1 MKKLIYCIFIFCF
14 IGTSSV
20 FSEDVLTETAQYVY
34 ENTPSPSYGSVGGE
48 WAVLGLSRG
57 DFAIPESYFS
67 QYTENIYAAIQ
78 EKNGV
83 LHARKN
89 TEYARVALALTALK
103 KNPSDAAGYNLLC
116 VFSNFDKTV
125 QQGINGAVWALIA
138 LDAGAYEIPKSE
150 TEPCATREQYVS
162 YILSRQLPDGGW
174 GLGDS
179 SDPDVTA
186 MALTA
191 LSSYREAPNVD
202 RAIEKALLCLSSMQ
216 DETGGF
222 SGGCESVA
230 QVIVALTTL
239 DISLHDARFVKN
251 GSTVYDHLMLYAVP
265 GGGFVHTLSETTVNP
280 MATEQ
285 ALYALVAI
293 QRKATEK
300 TALFDMTDMKPPY
313 FSDTKHPA
321 VLALAQRKMILGK
334 SEHIFAPHDYM
345 TRAEFSAVV
354 VRALA
359 LSPKNTAVFSDVHS
373 DAWFFSYVGTAYAHG
388 IVLGTSSDTFSPYD
402 TITGQEA
409 AVMLYRVAPLCGIN
423 ITLSDTDRAKAL
435 SLYPYAKEAAD
446 WSIPALA
453 FCCSINALPDVH
465 PTAYATREEIA
476 VMLHA
481 LLSYAHL
488 L

>member
-20 FSEDVLTETAQYVY
+20 FAEDVLTETIQYVY

-48 WAVLGLSRG
+48 WAILGLSRG
-57 DFAIPESYFS
+57 DFAIPASYFS
-67 QYTENIYAAIQ
+67 QYTENIYAVIQ
-78 EKNGV
+78 AKNGV
-83 LHARKN
+83 LHTRKN

-103 KNPSDAAGYNLLC
+103 KNPCDAAGYNLLS
-116 VFSNFDKTV
+116 VFSNFDRTV
-125 QQGINGAVWALIA
+125 RQGINGAVWALIA

-150 TEPCATREQYVS
+150 TEPCATREQYIS

-186 MALTA
+186 MAITA
-191 LSSYREAPNVD
+191 LCAYRETPNVSS
-202 RAIEKALLCLSSMQ
+202 AIEKALLCLSSMQ

-222 SGGCESVA
+222 AGGCESVA

-251 GSTVYDHLMLYAVP
+251 GTTLYDHLMLYAVP

-293 QRKATEK
+293 QRKTAGK
-300 TALFDMTDMKPPY
+300 TALFDMTDLKTPY
-313 FSDTKHPA
+313 FSDTQHPA

-334 SEHIFAPHDYM
+334 SEHLFAPHDHM
-345 TRAEFSAVV
+345 TRAEFSAIL

-359 LSPKNTAVFSDVHS
+359 LPPKDTAVFSDVRS
-373 DAWFFSYVGTAYAHG
+373 NAWFSSYVGTAYAHG
-388 IVLGTSSDTFSPYD
+388 IVLGTSADTFSPYG

-409 AVMLYRVAPLCGIN
+409 AVMLYRAAPLCGIN
-423 ITLSDTDRAKAL
+423 VTLSDADIEKAL
-435 SLYPYAKEAAD
+435 SFYPYTTEAAD
-446 WSIPALA
+446 RSIPALA
-453 FCCSINALPDVH
+453 FCCSINALPDLH

-476 VMLHA
+476 IMLHA
-481 LLSYAHL
+481 LLSHAHL